1 MVKGLESTVSMPNI
15 QYTLLGSCNST
26 GCLQP
31 PLVSSTR
38 LNYFPLNREP
48 KGTIHFQD
56 FECYEIALVNPCSGT
71 TPHLSGAGART
82 QMQTRVT
89 VQ

>member
-1 MVKGLESTVSMPNI
+1 MVKGPESTASVPNI
-15 QYTLLGSCNST
+15 QYTSLGSCNST

-31 PLVSSTR
+31 PSVSITR
-38 LNYFPLNREP
+38 LNDFPLNREP

-71 TPHLSGAGART
+71 TLHLLLLYNHNHVA
-82 QMQTRVT
+82 
-89 VQ
+89 